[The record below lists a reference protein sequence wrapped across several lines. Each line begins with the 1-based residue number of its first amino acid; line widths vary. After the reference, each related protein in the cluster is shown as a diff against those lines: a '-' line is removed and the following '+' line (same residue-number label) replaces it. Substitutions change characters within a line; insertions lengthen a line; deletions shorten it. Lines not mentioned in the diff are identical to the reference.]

1 LTALGYFI
9 RNDHETVRNLIDLIL
24 FKISFLRQSY
34 SRNSFTDD
42 ELDLNE
48 NSPIITKLT
57 SSRKKSYKKW
67 TKEEV

>member
-1 LTALGYFI
+1 MTTLEYFI

>member
-9 RNDHETVRNLIDLIL
+9 RNDHETVRNIIDLML

-48 NSPIITKLT
+48 NSPIIKKIT